1 MMFLVGGSFYHRGG
15 GSFDPPLAECRSA
28 KYAEYDVRAAGT
40 PRALL
45 LIMQTESWTDA
56 LLAIDDSSYVAFID
70 AIEVE
75 ATETGIPCE
84 TSVDD
89 ATLAL
94 WSL

>member
-1 MMFLVGGSFYHRGG
+1 MAGG
-15 GSFDPPLAECRSA
+15 RSA
-28 KYAEYDVRAAGT
+28 KCAEYDVRPAGT

-45 LIMQTESWTDA
+45 LIMQTESWTDEA
-56 LLAIDDSSYVAFID
+56 LCEASYVAFID

-89 ATLAL
+89 ATLTL

>member
-1 MMFLVGGSFYHRGG
+1 MMFFMGGSFYHQDG
-15 GSFDPPLAECRSA
+15 GSFDPPLAGGRSA
-28 KYAEYDVRAAGT
+28 KCAEYDVRPAGT

-45 LIMQTESWTDA
+45 LIMQTESWTDEA
-56 LLAIDDSSYVAFID
+56 LCEASYVAFID

>member
-1 MMFLVGGSFYHRGG
+1 MAQ
-15 GSFDPPLAECRSA
+15 LASA
-28 KYAEYDVRAAGT
+28 KYAEYDVWGAGT
-40 PRALL
+40 EGATL

-70 AIEVE
+70 AIEAE
-75 ATETGIPCE
+75 ASEVGIPCE

>member
-1 MMFLVGGSFYHRGG
+1 MFLVGGSFYHQGG
-15 GSFDPPLAECRSA
+15 GSFDPPSAGGRSA
-28 KYAEYDVRAAGT
+28 KCSEYDVRAAGT
-40 PRALL
+40 WRAPL
-45 LIMQTESWTDA
+45 LIMQTESWTDEA
-56 LLAIDDSSYVAFID
+56 LCEASYVAFID

-84 TSVDD
+84 VSVDD

>member
-1 MMFLVGGSFYHRGG
+1 MFLVGGSFYHQGG
-15 GSFDPPLAECRSA
+15 GSFDPPSAGGRSA
-28 KYAEYDVRAAGT
+28 KCAEYDVRPAGT

-45 LIMQTESWTDA
+45 LIMQTESWTDEA
-56 LLAIDDSSYVAFID
+56 LCEASYVAFID

>member
-1 MMFLVGGSFYHRGG
+1 
-15 GSFDPPLAECRSA
+15 
-28 KYAEYDVRAAGT
+28 
-40 PRALL
+40 
-45 LIMQTESWTDA
+45 MQTESWTDEA
-56 LLAIDDSSYVAFID
+56 LCEASYVAFID

>member
-1 MMFLVGGSFYHRGG
+1 MFLVGGSFYHQGG
-15 GSFDPPLAECRSA
+15 GSFDPPLAGVRSA
-28 KYAEYDVRAAGT
+28 KYAEYDVWGPGTWRAT
-40 PRALL
+40 L
-45 LIMQTESWTDA
+45 LIMQTETWTDA

-70 AIEVE
+70 AIEAE
-75 ATETGIPCE
+75 ASEVGIPCE